1 MAIIFPTLENIKRL
15 KTKPTE
21 GESFLLHA
29 LMEQFSDDENVE
41 IYFQPFLNGDRP
53 DIILMKKNVGVTI
66 IEVKDWDLAKYEV
79 DIYNKWYVKNIK
91 QNIKSPFQ
99 QVFAYKENLF
109 SLHINGLLE
118 KKIINNYFNER
129 IQVFVYFHKVS
140 ENDFKSFYADAD
152 GYYAKRQQENVLPRT
167 RSDYEIEKF
176 NKESDYIKK
185 KKSNFKKDFKI
196 AIGNDTISK
205 IKLPPEDNTGL
216 FSDSI
221 YKEFQR
227 YLQPPFHTLNE
238 GKEITY
244 TSTQQKYIVSRPVHE
259 KIRGV
264 AGSGKTALMAKRAVD
279 AHTRHGER
287 VLILTYNLTLK
298 SYIHDKISDV
308 RENFKWDN
316 FYIINYHEFF
326 KQIANYLGI
335 DIQLSDEIKKQLEKI
350 FNPRERDRI
359 KEEYFEKMFY
369 SNLSIFDE
377 YAEYL
382 DKYQS
387 IFIDEIQ
394 DYKSAWIKLIR
405 KYFTN
410 DNSELILFGD
420 EKQNIYERSLDT
432 EKKFTTPQ
440 GFGEWKKLKQSIR
453 QQENGNRVLDL
464 LKKFQKAFFSEKYE
478 LDEYE
483 TGRNQK
489 YLDMRIFK
497 FATYDN
503 LSLDSRNISLDD
515 GIYKIVL
522 KIFAE
527 IRANHIHPND
537 VCILSSRIATIQ
549 KIDFVIRNSFN
560 EETITTFESIEI
572 IEKMKSNRM
581 DESSNL
587 RRSKK
592 IGFNLNSG
600 VIKLSTIHSFKG
612 FESKVV
618 FLIINNDEVHED
630 AEELIYAGISRSKS
644 ELMIFSPKHSR
655 YNEFFSAEMNSE
667 NTDDNKKLFEE
678 LKECVAQNMNIDIQY
693 EVHGEIVD
701 HTHVKPY
708 KILFMNENFYL
719 ACEVNNKYKFTMF
732 RISKIRNITLTENI
746 FYKNPDIVDFINDIQ
761 TPFAK
766 YQPNY
771 KDHLVEV
778 KVEVHQSKADFFK
791 TKQFLPSQEIVD
803 TKENGN
809 LILVFT
815 VTQELEIEELIK
827 KWLPYMKVIEPI
839 SLDEKIKSDIKKYL
853 YA

>member
-1 MAIIFPTLENIKRL
+1 MIFPSFENINRL
-15 KTKPTE
+15 KRKQTE
-21 GESFLLHA
+21 GESFLLNE
-29 LMEQFSDDENVE
+29 LMKQFSDQEVE
-41 IYFQPFLNGDRP
+41 IYFRPFLNGDRP

-66 IEVKDWDLAKYEV
+66 IEVKDRNLSKYEV
-79 DIYNKWYVKNIK
+79 DIDNKWHEKNSDR
-91 QNIKSPFQ
+91 NIKSPFQ
-99 QVFAYKENLF
+99 QIFTYKENLF

-118 KKIINNYFNER
+118 EKINNDYFYGR
-129 IQVFVYFHKVS
+129 IQVFVYFHKAS
-140 ENDFKSFYADAD
+140 RDALKGFYAN
-152 GYYAKRQQENVLPRT
+152 AKNHYVNLTQNLSKNRPTNSFEAQ
-167 RSDYEIEKF
+167 KF
-176 NKESDYIKK
+176 NNEVDFIKR
-185 KKSNFKKDFKI
+185 KKSQFERDLRL
-196 AIGNDTISK
+196 AIVSDTINK
-205 IKLPPEDNTGL
+205 ITLPPEDETGL
-216 FSDSI
+216 FSESI

-244 TSTQQKYIVSRPVHE
+244 TLTQQKYIESRPVHE

-279 AHTRHGER
+279 AHIRHGER

-308 RENFKWDN
+308 LENFKWDN

-326 KQIANYLGI
+326 KQIANYVGI
-335 DIQLSDEIKKQLEKI
+335 DIQLSDGVKKQLEKI
-350 FNPRERDRI
+350 FDPRERDRI
-359 KEEYFEKMFY
+359 KEAYFEKMFY

-377 YAEYL
+377 YADEL

-394 DYKSAWIKLIR
+394 DYKPEWIKLIR

-410 DNSELILFGD
+410 DNSELVLFGD
-420 EKQNIYERSLDT
+420 EKQNIYKRSLDV

-453 QQENGNRVLDL
+453 QQENGNRVLNL
-464 LKKFQKAFFSEKYE
+464 LKKFQKAFFSSKYE

-489 YLDMRIFK
+489 YLDMGIFSLV
-497 FATYDN
+497 TYDN
-503 LSLDSRNISLDD
+503 LSLKTEKVSSDD

-522 KIFAE
+522 KIFDE

-537 VCILSSRIATIQ
+537 VCILSSRIATLQ

-560 EETITTFESIEI
+560 ERTICAFESIEM
-572 IEKMKSNRM
+572 IEKMNLNQIN
-581 DESSNL
+581 ESSNL
-587 RRSKK
+587 RKSTK

-618 FLIINNDEVHED
+618 FLIINNDEIHED
-630 AEELIYAGISRSKS
+630 TEELVYAGISRSKS

-655 YNEFFSAEMNSE
+655 YNEFFSAEMNSDNTE
-667 NTDDNKKLFEE
+667 NDKSLFEE
-678 LKECVAQNMNIDIQY
+678 LKECIANNMIIDIFY
-693 EVHGEIVD
+693 DIHGEIVQ
-701 HTHVKPY
+701 HAHVKPY

-719 ACEVNNKYKFTMF
+719 ACEVSNDYKFTMF
-732 RISKIRNITLTENI
+732 RISKIQNITLTENT

-771 KDHLVEV
+771 KDHLVQV
-778 KVEVHQSKADFFK
+778 KVEVHHSKSDFFR
-791 TKQFLPSQEIVD
+791 TKQFLPSQMIVE

-809 LILVFT
+809 IILLFT
-815 VTQELEIEELIK
+815 VTRELEVEELIK
-827 KWLPYMKVIEPI
+827 KWLPYLKVLEPLT
-839 SLDEKIKSDIKKYL
+839 LDEKIKNDIKKYL
-853 YA
+853 D

>member
-1 MAIIFPTLENIKRL
+1 M
-15 KTKPTE
+15 
-21 GESFLLHA
+21 
-29 LMEQFSDDENVE
+29 
-41 IYFQPFLNGDRP
+41 
-53 DIILMKKNVGVTI
+53 
-66 IEVKDWDLAKYEV
+66 
-79 DIYNKWYVKNIK
+79 
-91 QNIKSPFQ
+91 
-99 QVFAYKENLF
+99 
-109 SLHINGLLE
+109 
-118 KKIINNYFNER
+118 
-129 IQVFVYFHKVS
+129 
-140 ENDFKSFYADAD
+140 
-152 GYYAKRQQENVLPRT
+152 
-167 RSDYEIEKF
+167 
-176 NKESDYIKK
+176 
-185 KKSNFKKDFKI
+185 
-196 AIGNDTISK
+196 
-205 IKLPPEDNTGL
+205 PPEDNTGL
-216 FSDSI
+216 FTESI

-227 YLQPPFHTLNE
+227 YLQPPLHTLNE

-244 TSTQQKYIVSRPVHE
+244 TSTQQKYLESKPVHE

-264 AGSGKTALMAKRAVD
+264 AGSGKTVLMAKRAVD
-279 AHTRHGER
+279 AHIRHGER

-308 RENFKWDN
+308 RENFNWSN

-335 DIQLSDEIKKQLEKI
+335 DIQLSDAVKKQLEKI
-350 FNPRERDRI
+350 FDPRERDRI
-359 KEEYFEKMFY
+359 KEAYFEKMFY
-369 SNLSIFDE
+369 SNLAIFDE
-377 YAEYL
+377 YAEDL

-394 DYKSAWIKLIR
+394 DYKPEWIKLIR

-410 DNSELILFGD
+410 ENAELVLFGD

-464 LKKFQKAFFSEKYE
+464 LKKFQKAFFTEKYE

-483 TGRNQK
+483 IGRNQK
-489 YLDMRIFK
+489 YIEMGIFK
-497 FATYDN
+497 FLTYEN
-503 LSLDSRNISLDD
+503 LSLNTENISSDN
-515 GIYKIVL
+515 GIYKIVSM
-522 KIFAE
+522 IFDE

-537 VCILSSRIATIQ
+537 VCIISSRISTLQ

-560 EETITTFESIEI
+560 ERTICTFESLEI
-572 IEKMKSNRM
+572 IEKMSSNKM
-581 DESSNL
+581 NETSNL

-618 FLIINNDEVHED
+618 FLIINNDEIYED
-630 AEELIYAGISRSKS
+630 TEELIYAGISRSKS

-655 YNEFFSAEMNSE
+655 YNEFFSAEMN
-667 NTDDNKKLFEE
+667 TDKTEDGKNLLEE
-678 LKECVAQNMNIDIQY
+678 LKECVVRNMSIDIQY
-693 EVHGEIVD
+693 EVHGEIVE
-701 HTHVKPY
+701 HLHVKPY

-719 ACEVNNKYKFTMF
+719 ACEVNNDYTFTMF

-771 KDHLVEV
+771 KDHLVQV
-778 KVEVHQSKADFFK
+778 KVEVHHSKADFFK
-791 TKQFLPSQEIVD
+791 TKQFLPSQTIAE

-815 VTQELEIEELIK
+815 VTRELEVEELIK
-827 KWLPYMKVIEPI
+827 KWLPFLKVLEPLT
-839 SLDEKIKSDIKKYL
+839 LDEKIKNDIKSYL
-853 YA
+853 D